1 MFQKLIKISNK
12 KLLIPLYHAISD
24 DPPAHLKNLYPL
36 RSIRQFK
43 NDLAFILKFYEPIS
57 VKDLVYSIKNNQTFT
72 ENRVLFTFDDG
83 LREVKDFIAPILKE
97 KGIPAIFFINS
108 AFVNNKDLF
117 YRYKASLIVE
127 RLKNEDTRELARVA
141 EILNI
146 NSPRFKPVKDAVL
159 QVNYLHKDVL
169 DEIACLLNIDFND
182 FLQKNTPYLSTG
194 ELSLLMKDGFYIG
207 AHGVGHPEF
216 FNISFEEQYR
226 QVKES
231 IIWVQEN
238 LNPDFNFFAFP
249 FTDFNVSKQFLE
261 SIYADQEMKLNL
273 TFGCAGLKDEFLSS
287 HIQRVPFEKTGCSA
301 KTILYQEYV
310 RYLLKKLIRKNYIK
324 R

>member
-1 MFQKLIKISNK
+1 MLQKLIQISNK

-57 VKDLVYSIKNNQTFT
+57 VKDLVCSIKNNQPLT

-97 KGIPAIFFINS
+97 KGIPAIFFVNS

-127 RLKNEDTRELARVA
+127 RLKNEDPCELTKVA

-146 NSPRFKPVKDAVL
+146 NSHLFKPVKDAVL

-169 DEIACLLNIDFND
+169 DEIACSLRIDFND
-182 FLQKNTPYLSTG
+182 YLQKKNPYLSTA

-207 AHGVGHPEF
+207 AHGVDHPEF

-231 IIWVQEN
+231 VTRINEM
-238 LNPDFNFFAFP
+238 LNPDFNLFAFP
-249 FTDFNVSKQFLE
+249 FTDFNVSKQFFE
-261 SIYADQEMKLNL
+261 SIYADHEIKPDL
-273 TFGCAGLKDEFLSS
+273 TFGCAGLKDEVLSS
-287 HIQRVPFEKTGCSA
+287 HLQRVPLEKTGYSA
-301 KTILYQEYV
+301 KSILRKEYV

>member
-1 MFQKLIKISNK
+1 MLQKLIQISNK
-12 KLLIPLYHAISD
+12 QLLIPLYHAISD
-24 DPPAHLKNLYPL
+24 KPPAHLKNLYPL

-43 NDLAFILKFYEPIS
+43 NDLAFILKFFEPIS
-57 VKDLVYSIKNNQTFT
+57 VENLVYSKKNNRPLTK
-72 ENRVLFTFDDG
+72 NKVLFTFDDG

-97 KGIPAIFFINS
+97 KGIPAIFFVNS

-127 RLKNEDTRELARVA
+127 RLKNEDTSELTRVA

-146 NSPRFKPVKDAVL
+146 NSPLLKPVKDAVL

-169 DEIACLLNIDFND
+169 DKIAGMLSIDFND
-182 FLQKNTPYLSTG
+182 FLQNNNPYLSTA
-194 ELSLLMKDGFYIG
+194 ELSLLMKDGFNIG
-207 AHGVGHPEF
+207 AHGADHPEF
-216 FNISFEEQYR
+216 FNISFEEQCR

-231 IIWVQEN
+231 VTWINEM
-238 LNPDFNFFAFP
+238 LNPDFNLFAFP
-249 FTDFNVSKQFLE
+249 FTDFNLSKQFFE
-261 SIYADQEMKLNL
+261 SIYADQEMKLDL
-273 TFGCAGLKDEFLSS
+273 TFGCAGLKDEFLSR
-287 HIQRVPFEKTGCSA
+287 HLQRVPFEKTDTSA
-301 KTILYQEYV
+301 KIILRQEYV

>member
-1 MFQKLIKISNK
+1 MLQKLIQISNK

-57 VKDLVYSIKNNQTFT
+57 VKDLVYSIKNNQPLT

-108 AFVNNKDLF
+108 AFVNNKDFF

-127 RLKNEDTRELARVA
+127 RLKNEDPHELTRVA
-141 EILNI
+141 KILNI
-146 NSPRFKPVKDAVL
+146 NSPLFKPVKDAVL
-159 QVNYLHKDVL
+159 QVNYLYKDLL
-169 DEIACLLNIDFND
+169 DEIACLLHIDFND
-182 FLQKNTPYLSTG
+182 YLQKYNPYLSTA
-194 ELSLLMKDGFYIG
+194 ELSLLMKDGFNIG
-207 AHGVGHPEF
+207 AHGVDHPEF
-216 FNISFEEQYR
+216 FNISFKEQYR

-231 IIWVQEN
+231 IIWVKEN
-238 LNPDFNFFAFP
+238 LNPDFNLFAFP
-249 FTDFNVSKQFLE
+249 FTDFNVSKQFFE
-261 SIYADQEMKLNL
+261 SIYADQEMKPDL
-273 TFGCAGLKDEFLSS
+273 TFGCAGFKDEFLSN
-287 HIQRVPFEKTGCSA
+287 HLQRVPFEKTGSSA
-301 KTILYQEYV
+301 KIIIRQEYG
-310 RYLLKKLIRKNYIK
+310 RYLLKKFIRKNYIK

>member
-1 MFQKLIKISNK
+1 MLQKLIQISNK

-24 DPPAHLKNLYPL
+24 NPPAHLKNLYPL

-57 VKDLVYSIKNNQTFT
+57 VEDLVYSIKNQQPFT
-72 ENRVLFTFDDG
+72 KNKVLFTFDDG

-97 KGIPAIFFINS
+97 KGIPAIFFVNS
-108 AFVNNKDLF
+108 AFINNKDLF
-117 YRYKASLIVE
+117 YRYKAGLIVE
-127 RLKNEDTRELARVA
+127 RLKNEDPHELTRVA
-141 EILNI
+141 KILNI
-146 NSPRFKPVKDAVL
+146 NLPLFKPVKDAVL

-169 DEIACLLNIDFND
+169 DEIACSLHIDFND
-182 FLQKNTPYLSTG
+182 FLQKKNPYLSTA

-216 FNISFEEQYR
+216 FNISFKEQFR

-231 IIWVQEN
+231 IIWVKEK

-249 FTDFNVSKQFLE
+249 FTDFNVSKQFFD
-261 SIYADQEMKLNL
+261 SIYADKEIEPDL
-273 TFGCAGLKDEFLSS
+273 TFGCAGLKDEFFSS
-287 HIQRVPFEKTGCSA
+287 HLQRVPFEKTRSSA
-301 KTILYQEYV
+301 KTILRQEYV